1 MTNSLWDFIVSY
13 CCFCF
18 LLCILKISLLCP
30 PDQTGDTVFCSF
42 VHVPVSF
49 KIPFFFFAFFSE
61 LSLVL
66 ISFKILT
73 LNHLGWFLRFTRF
86 CRQQKS
92 AIPRCRFQGLDKRVF
107 VLVFDVRVAYGIEPV
122 IFRSCAIIFP
132 RSNNRKV
139 IRHPKKDYT
148 NTV

>member
-18 LLCILKISLLCP
+18 RVGILKISLLCP
-30 PDQTGDTVFCSF
+30 PDQTGETVFCSF

-49 KIPFFFFAFFSE
+49 KIPFFFVFFSE
-61 LSLVL
+61 SSLVL

-86 CRQQKS
+86 CRQQKRNPKVPFS
-92 AIPRCRFQGLDKRVF
+92 RTRQTRLCLGFWCPCSLW
-107 VLVFDVRVAYGIEPV
+107 YWTCY
-122 IFRSCAIIFP
+122 FRSCAIVFP

-139 IRHPKKDYT
+139 IGHPKRDYA
-148 NTV
+148 NIV

>member
-13 CCFCF
+13 CCFSF
-18 LLCILKISLLCP
+18 RLCILKISLLCP

-49 KIPFFFFAFFSE
+49 KIPFFFL
-61 LSLVL
+61 LSLVNYL
-66 ISFKILT
+66 LF
-73 LNHLGWFLRFTRF
+73 WFPSKYWHWTTWVDF
-86 CRQQKS
+86 CVLLVFVVNRS

-132 RSNNRKV
+132 RSKNRKV

>member
-18 LLCILKISLLCP
+18 RLCILKISLLCP
-30 PDQTGDTVFCSF
+30 PDQTGDTVLLVCACPSLFQNS
-42 VHVPVSF
+42 
-49 KIPFFFFAFFSE
+49 FFFL
-61 LSLVL
+61 LSLV
-66 ISFKILT
+66 
-73 LNHLGWFLRFTRF
+73 NHLLFWFPSKYWHWTTWVDF
-86 CRQQKS
+86 CVLLVFVVNRS

-107 VLVFDVRVAYGIEPV
+107 VLVFDDRVAYGIEPV

-132 RSNNRKV
+132 RSKNRKM
-139 IRHPKKDYT
+139 IRHSKRDYT